1 MTLSQ
6 NDQKKLLAVKAASFV
21 EYGML
26 LGLGT
31 GSTVDI
37 FISTLGEKFGSLKD
51 LEIVPTS
58 LDLSL
63 IHISEPTRPY

>member
-6 NDQKKLLAVKAASFV
+6 NEQKKILAVKAANFV
-21 EYGML
+21 KPGML

-37 FISTLGEKFGSLKD
+37 LISTLGDKFGDLKKSRD
-51 LEIVPTS
+51 RPN
-58 LDLSL
+58 LS
-63 IHISEPTRPY
+63 R